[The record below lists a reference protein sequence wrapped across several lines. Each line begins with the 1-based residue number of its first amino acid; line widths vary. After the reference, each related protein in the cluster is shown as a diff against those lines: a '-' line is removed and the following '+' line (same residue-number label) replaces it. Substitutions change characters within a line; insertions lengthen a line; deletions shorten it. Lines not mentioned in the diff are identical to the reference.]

1 MAIAAA
7 RAADAKKGDQ
17 IVVLDIGDLMVVTDF
32 FVIVTASNRILMRT
46 VAEEI
51 EGRLSDLGVKPIGRE
66 GRANG
71 GWLLVDFGSV
81 VCHVFDPEARDFYRL
96 EKLWGNAGRVDWEAQ
111 EAVEQGA

>member
-7 RAADAKKGDQ
+7 RAADDKKGED
-17 IVVLDIGDLMVVTDF
+17 IVVLDVGDLMVVTDF

-51 EGRLSDLGVKPIGRE
+51 EDRLSRQGVKPIGRE

-71 GWLLVDFGSV
+71 GWLLIDFGSV

-96 EKLWGNAGRVDWEAQ
+96 EKLWGNAARLDWEADQ
-111 EAVEQGA
+111 AAEQGA